1 MPEPARQ
8 HLTVL
13 GFDYGTRRIGVA
25 VGQTVTRTAQ
35 PLTSIAVRQG
45 RPDWTAIARLV
56 EEWQPQRFV
65 VGRPTHAD
73 GRAHALDAAVHRFAR
88 RLQGRF
94 GRPCAFVDEHLSSY
108 AAAADATASG
118 IDAAAARLILESW
131 LAHA

>member
-35 PLTSIAVRQG
+35 PLASIAVRVG
-45 RPDWTAIARLV
+45 RPDWSAIARLID
-56 EEWQPQRFV
+56 EWQPQRFV
-65 VGRPTHAD
+65 IGRPTHAD
-73 GRAHALDAAVHRFAR
+73 GRRHELDAAVARFAR
-88 RLQGRF
+88 RLEGRF

-108 AAAADATASG
+108 AAAADSPG
-118 IDAAAARLILESW
+118 NDVDAAAARLILESW
-131 LAHA
+131 LAHT